1 MSNYSAQG
9 SITIK
14 RLRNGDSL
22 FMSLELNGKPL
33 YQSYDDQTGTVA
45 PDWTVAANQPI
56 ITPHVSST
64 KSGAVTTSLHTW
76 TYNGVQLVFNGA
88 TSGGYTTDS
97 TGKFALNP
105 VNGALKI
112 IDNLAS
118 SVNTANDTLQYACV
132 ATVAGVE
139 YNLSKSIDIQ
149 IQMGGASSYYG
160 FVNASSLQ
168 LDESHDS
175 VTLASE
181 LWLSAAAVNSYYI
194 KWYKGNTE
202 WAAKAGQKTIT
213 VTRADVDG
221 SQLFI
226 AEFYKAQGDTNYI
239 CRYGISVID
248 TLDEIILVPYI
259 YSANKEV
266 DTNNPVVVKAR
277 IVRASTNAVLTPS
290 NPTWAFTIMDGDTW
304 TVKGTSNTDSI
315 TVTTAHTDQQD
326 GSTHDV
332 EVLAEVSFDS
342 LSS

>member
-22 FMSLELNGKPL
+22 FLSLELNGKPL
-33 YQSYDDQTGTVA
+33 YQSYDDQTGTVS
-45 PDWTVAANQPI
+45 PDWTQAANQPI
-56 ITPHVSST
+56 ITPKVAST
-64 KSGAVTTSLHTW
+64 KSGEVATSLHTW
-76 TYNGVQLVFNGA
+76 VYNGVTLVFNGA
-88 TSGGYTTDS
+88 SSGGYTTDS

-112 IDNLAS
+112 IANLAS
-118 SVNTANDTLQYACV
+118 SINTANDTLAYSCV

-149 IQMGGASSYYG
+149 IQKGGASSYYG
-160 FVNASSLQ
+160 FINASTLH
-168 LDESHDS
+168 LDESHNS
-175 VTLASE
+175 ATLASE
-181 LWLSAAAVNSYYI
+181 LWLSASAVSDYYI
-194 KWYKGNTE
+194 KWYKGATE

-213 VTRADVDG
+213 VDRSDVDG

-239 CRYGISVID
+239 FRAGISIID
-248 TLDEIILVPYI
+248 TMDEIILVPYI

-315 TVTTAHTDQQD
+315 TVTTQHTDQVD

-332 EVLAEVSFDS
+332 EVLAEVSFAS
-342 LSS
+342 LT